1 MPVNSAPPSRSIDPY
16 AAKRM
21 STILVIE
28 DELEILEVTS
38 VLLSSSG
45 YDVLNARNA
54 EDGIRLA
61 LSRDDIDV
69 VFTDV
74 NLGNGMSGTALVDRL
89 RERGSRAAM
98 VVVSGDMDPF
108 SGWSHPHAAF
118 LTKPYGRRQ
127 LLAAI
132 AEAKQRTTGGE
143 PPRRA
148 QAMS

>member
-1 MPVNSAPPSRSIDPY
+1 MSI
-16 AAKRM
+16 
-21 STILVIE
+21 ILVIE
-28 DELEILEVTS
+28 DEPEILEVTS

-54 EDGIRLA
+54 EEGIRLA

-74 NLGNGMSGTALVDRL
+74 NLGHGMSGTALVDQL
-89 RERGSRAAM
+89 LEQGSRAAM

-108 SGWSHPHAAF
+108 GGWHHPHAAF
-118 LTKPYGRRQ
+118 LPKPYGRRQ

-132 AEAKQRTTGGE
+132 AEARQRSVAE
-143 PPRRA
+143 AQAPRRM
-148 QAMS
+148 QAFL

>member
-1 MPVNSAPPSRSIDPY
+1 MTPQVGQSSPPRNTASP

-28 DELEILEVTS
+28 DEPEILEVTS
-38 VLLSSSG
+38 VLLVSSG
-45 YDVLNARNA
+45 YDVINARNA
-54 EDGIRLA
+54 EEGFRVA

-74 NLGNGMSGTALVDRL
+74 NLGHGMSGTVLVDRL

-108 SGWSHPHAAF
+108 SGWSHPSAAF
-118 LTKPYGRRQ
+118 LPKPYGRRQ

-132 AEAKQRTTGGE
+132 AEARQRCTGE
-143 PPRRA
+143 PTRHT
-148 QAMS
+148 QAS

>member
-1 MPVNSAPPSRSIDPY
+1 MSI
-16 AAKRM
+16 
-21 STILVIE
+21 ILVIE
-28 DELEILEVTS
+28 DEPEILEVTS
-38 VLLSSSG
+38 VLLSASG

-54 EDGIRLA
+54 EEGFRLA

-89 RERGSRAAM
+89 REQGSRAAM

-118 LTKPYGRRQ
+118 LPKPYGRRQ

-132 AEAKQRTTGGE
+132 ADARQRSGDK
-143 PPRRA
+143 PPLRM
-148 QAMS
+148 QAHS